1 MTNYTDFRRALD
13 AVLRRRDPQALCDFL
28 IERGQWEP
36 DAVPD
41 PAYMWLMIAGSPA
54 LADLHAEAEVWL
66 RAHGRVAQADE
77 IAVRRQG
84 RAGQTR
90 SQNKP
95 QPRKP
100 S

>member
-13 AVLRRRDPQALCDFL
+13 VVLRQRDPQALRDFL
-28 IERGQWEP
+28 IERGQWAPESE
-36 DAVPD
+36 PD

-54 LADLHAEAEVWL
+54 LADLHAEAEAWL

-77 IAVRRQG
+77 IAARRQG
-84 RAGQTR
+84 RAGQAR
-90 SQNKP
+90 PRNRP
-95 QPRKP
+95 QPHKP